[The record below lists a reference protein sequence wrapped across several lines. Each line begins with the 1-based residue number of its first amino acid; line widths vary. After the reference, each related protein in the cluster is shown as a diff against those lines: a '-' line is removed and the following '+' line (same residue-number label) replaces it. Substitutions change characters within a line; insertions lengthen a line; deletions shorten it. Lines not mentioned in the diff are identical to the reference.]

1 LLHAISIFSAHRE
14 TLMPDADN
22 SQTPP
27 RKSQELKL
35 FLFIILLLFPLL
47 AIAVVG
53 GYGFIVWM
61 MQIVTGPPG
70 PPS

>member
-1 LLHAISIFSAHRE
+1 
-14 TLMPDADN
+14 MPDAEN
-22 SQTPP
+22 NQTPP

-53 GYGFIVWM
+53 GYGFMVWM